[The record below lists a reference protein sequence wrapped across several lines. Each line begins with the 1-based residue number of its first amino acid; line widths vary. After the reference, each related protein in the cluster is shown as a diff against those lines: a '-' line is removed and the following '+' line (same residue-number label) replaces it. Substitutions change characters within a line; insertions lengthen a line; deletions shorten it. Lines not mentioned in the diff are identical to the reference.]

1 MIAFCIGQEKKLG
14 LRQRTWRRMT
24 LLSFY
29 LMAVNIA
36 ARNFFVTLNS
46 IAEGESPLLYA
57 MWEMRL
63 TWWLFSGIQE
73 RERDLIHSLLP

>member
-1 MIAFCIGQEKKLG
+1 
-14 LRQRTWRRMT
+14 MT

-29 LMAVNIA
+29 RMAVNIA